1 MNKFWKLLII
11 FILTGYSSSILS
23 QQTAVYQDP
32 GSEFRTALDL
42 FYKDKFGAAQS
53 IFEKIIYDATDKEQ
67 SLVIEATYYD
77 AICALELKHKNAEF
91 KLKNFID
98 KYPTSSKIKRIYFQL
113 GKYHF
118 SGKKYRK
125 SLGSFQKV
133 DRKDL
138 TKDEL
143 DEYYFK
149 TGYSS
154 LQLKDERN
162 AKISFTQVT
171 DSKSVYA
178 APSRYYLA
186 HLAYLEK
193 DFETALP
200 IFESLKENRSYKN
213 IVPYYII
220 QIYYYQ
226 KKYADVLKDGPEVYK
241 LAQRKLRPELA
252 KLLAGSYYQTNDFVS
267 ALTYF
272 EDYERLSR
280 KKINRDLSYQMA
292 FSYLKADRHK
302 DALRYFQNVTSQR
315 DSLSQNAYYHL
326 GYCYLKNDDKKFA
339 SNSFLSASKMDY
351 DFVIKEEA
359 LFNYAK
365 LSIELSRDPYNNAI
379 NSLEK
384 YLIEYPNS
392 SRTDEA
398 NNYLV
403 QLYMST
409 KNYEAALKIM
419 NRLKSKDPNFQQS
432 YQKIYYYSAI
442 QSFNDK
448 RYEKSIDL
456 FKKTIENSID
466 KTVATESNYWIG
478 EAFYRLQNYW
488 GADKYYKEFLSN
500 SAARNTEYFE
510 LAKYNL
516 AYIKFNKKE
525 YDQAIN
531 YFKDFLVSQRN
542 FDIRFINDANLRIG
556 DSYYVTKRYRE
567 AIASYEAASRTSQS
581 SKDYADYHKA
591 LALGALGNY
600 RGKISTLSTLVT
612 TNKGSSYY
620 DDALYDLGTTYI
632 LRNDNS
638 GALKYFNRLVAEKPR
653 SSYSKKALLRSGLI
667 YYNDDKYNA
676 ALKALKQV
684 ISDYPGTAES
694 IEALSSL
701 KSIYVDMN
709 NLDEYF
715 RFANSQGVANIR
727 PSEQDSLSYT
737 VAENQYMEK
746 DYDDAIKAFKAYLN
760 AFPNGTHALNANFYL
775 AECQFNNKN
784 FEDALRGYNFVVSKP
799 TTRFT
804 EISLQKSARIN
815 YNLKNYAEA
824 LNRYDLLADL
834 AEDKNILLEAVE
846 GKMRCN
852 FLLKNYSYTIDAAN
866 GLLKNTN
873 ISGDQITEAH
883 YLLAK
888 SYFDINQ
895 PVRALQ
901 EFKIT
906 EQLANTEMAAES
918 KYLIASINYNERKYE
933 EAEKII
939 FELSNDYSYYDYWIA
954 KGFILLADVY
964 IAMDNTFQAKQTLQS
979 IIENYEGQD
988 LVEIAREKLKLINE
1002 KENNL

>member
-1 MNKFWKLLII
+1 MNKSWKLLII
-11 FILTGYSSSILS
+11 FILLGYSSSLVS
-23 QQTAVYQDP
+23 QQTALYQDL
-32 GSEFRTALDL
+32 GSELRTALDL
-42 FYKDKFGAAQS
+42 FNKEKFGAAQS
-53 IFEKIIYDATDKEQ
+53 IFEKIIYDATNKDQ
-67 SLVIEATYYD
+67 SLVVEATYYD

-118 SGKKYRK
+118 NGRKYRK
-125 SLGSFQKV
+125 SLNAFQKV
-133 DRKDL
+133 DRSDL

-149 TGYSS
+149 TGYNS
-154 LQLKDERN
+154 LKLKDERN
-162 AKISFTQVT
+162 AKLSFARVS
-171 DSKSVYA
+171 DSESVYV
-178 APSRYYLA
+178 APSKYYLA
-186 HLAYLEK
+186 HLSYLEK

-200 IFESLKENRSYKN
+200 VFESLKEDRAYKK

-226 KKYADVLKDGPEVYK
+226 KKYAEILKDGPEVYK
-241 LAQRKLRPELA
+241 LAQSKLRPELA
-252 KLLAGSYYQTNDFVS
+252 KLLAGAYYQTNDFVS

-280 KKINRDLSYQMA
+280 KRIDRDLSYQMA
-292 FSYLKADRHK
+292 FSYLKAERYK

-326 GYCYLKNDDKKFA
+326 GYCYLQINDKKFA

-351 DFVIKEEA
+351 DLAIKEEA

-419 NRLKSKDPNFQQS
+419 DRLKSKDPNFQQS

-448 RYEKSIDL
+448 RYEKSIEL
-456 FKKTIENSID
+456 FKKTIENSTD
-466 KTVATESNYWIG
+466 KTVAAESNYWIG

-488 GADKYYKEFLSN
+488 GADKYYKDFLSS
-500 SAARNTEYFE
+500 SAARNTDYFE

-516 AYIKFNKKE
+516 AYIQFNKKE

-556 DSYYVTKRYRE
+556 DSYYITKRFRE
-567 AIASYEAASRTSQS
+567 SIASYEAAARTNQP
-581 SKDYADYHKA
+581 SKDYAEYHIA
-591 LALGALGNY
+591 LALGALGDY
-600 RGKISTLSTLVT
+600 GGKISTLSTMVT

-632 LRNDNS
+632 LRNDKD
-638 GALKYFNRLVAEKPR
+638 GALRYFNRLVAEKPR
-653 SSYSKKALLRSGLI
+653 SRFSKKALLRSGLI

-694 IEALSSL
+694 TEALSSL
-701 KSIYVDMN
+701 KNIYVDMN
-709 NLDEYF
+709 NVDEYF
-715 RFANSQGVANIR
+715 RFANSQGMANIR

-737 VAENQYMEK
+737 VAENQYMER
-746 DYDDAIKAFKAYLN
+746 DYDGAISAFRSYLN
-760 AFPNGTHALNANFYL
+760 TFPNGTYALNANFYL

-784 FEDALRGYNFVVSKP
+784 FEDAIQGYNFVVSKP
-799 TTRFT
+799 TNRFT

-824 LNRYDLLADL
+824 LNRYDLLGDL
-834 AEDKNILLEAVE
+834 AEDKNILLEAIE

-852 FLLKNYSYTIDAAN
+852 FLLKNYNNTIDAAN
-866 GLLKNTN
+866 GLLKNNN
-873 ISGDQITEAH
+873 ISSDQITEAH

-888 SYFDINQ
+888 SYFDANQ

-906 EQLANTEMAAES
+906 EQLSNTEMAAES
-918 KYLIASINYNERKYE
+918 KYLIASINYDDRKFE

-964 IAMDNTFQAKQTLQS
+964 IAMDNIFQAKQTLQS

-988 LVEIAREKLKLINE
+988 LVGIAREKLKLINE